1 MNSENYLNIK
11 ISGTFGSANW
21 QNFVDLF
28 RELYNPLSLRTFKGS
43 SSPAIIDS
51 YTRVH
56 WDDGKD
62 KEGFGTSII
71 KNTDI
76 WDNFEFS
83 FYDKDDEFRFINI
96 KINPKQKTIEFLS
109 SFDNRKKLE
118 DALIKIQNTFININ
132 WKQKPIFENK
142 DIQSNSD
149 ILDIK
154 PNFYGIGINLNE
166 VWKRL
171 KNILK
176 KYF

>member
-1 MNSENYLNIK
+1 MNPENYFNIE
-11 ISGTFGSANW
+11 SSWTFESANW
-21 QNFVDLF
+21 QSFVDLF
-28 RELYNPLSLRTFKGS
+28 RDLYNPLSLRTFKGS

-71 KNTDI
+71 KNADI
-76 WDNFEFS
+76 WNNFEFS
-83 FYDKDDEFRFINI
+83 FYDKDDESRFINI
-96 KINPKQKTIEFLS
+96 KISLKQKIIEFSS
-109 SFDNRKKLE
+109 SFDNGKKLE
-118 DALIKIQNTFININ
+118 DALMKIQNTFIN
-132 WKQKPIFENK
+132 WKQGKILRNK
-142 DIQSNSD
+142 DIQLNSD
-149 ILDIK
+149 ILEIK

-171 KNILK
+171 KNTFK